1 MTAAAAGIDAATVLD
16 TFLRLVR
23 IDSPSGEEA
32 ALVAALEPELRALG
46 FETWRDTPGNLL
58 GRRPGRGSTAGAA
71 PLIFNAHLDTVEPGR
86 GIKPRIE
93 DGVVRTD
100 GTTILGA
107 DDKAGIAAILEG
119 IRAAD
124 ADPDVPCRPLEIVF
138 TVEEET
144 GLIGAKGLD
153 VSTLVG
159 RQAVVLDSD
168 GPIGK
173 IVNQAPA
180 ADLVDAVITG

>member
-1 MTAAAAGIDAATVLD
+1 IRRGTMAPPDVAYSEKERPMTAAAAGIDAATVLD

-23 IDSPSGEEA
+23 IDSPSGDEA
-32 ALVAALEPELRALG
+32 ALIAALEPELRGPG
-46 FETWRDTPGNLL
+46 FETWRDTPGHLL
-58 GRRPGRGSTAGAA
+58 ARRPGRGSTAGAA

-93 DGVVRTD
+93 DGVVRSD

-124 ADPDVPCRPLEIVF
+124 AAPDAPGRPLEIVF
-138 TVEEET
+138 TV
-144 GLIGAKGLD
+144 
-153 VSTLVG
+153 
-159 RQAVVLDSD
+159 
-168 GPIGK
+168 
-173 IVNQAPA
+173 
-180 ADLVDAVITG
+180 